1 MALKYHRDLFRM
13 AVCDMAKSSDKFS
26 ARLRS
31 AWLNYLYRIHWD
43 ELEAALLEE
52 DLPIFKRLKK
62 HLYEDLMNRIQTEK
76 MLVMEQTAN
85 APRPLSE
92 EQASKYANAGSVI
105 MAMNGHR
112 AKNIIC
118 LIVDFYSTINQTIEY
133 KR

>member
-1 MALKYHRDLFRM
+1 
-13 AVCDMAKSSDKFS
+13 MAKSSDKFS